1 MAWLT
6 CWCWETTGKEV
17 CFLMPSMA
25 SPACRNPEIENSS
38 VPSSLAVL
46 KDMNA
51 GAAPFLA
58 GNCHCAAARL
68 SVAVAPKSL
77 RNCKSDARHQRRHVH
92 MTQWTKEY
100 EINLLYIYKSQ

>member
-17 CFLMPSMA
+17 CFLMPSKA
-25 SPACRNPEIENSS
+25 SPAGRNPEIENSS
-38 VPSSLAVL
+38 EPSSLAVL

-51 GAAPFLA
+51 GAAPDFA

-77 RNCKSDARHQRRHVH
+77 RNLQNRAGQ
-92 MTQWTKEY
+92 
-100 EINLLYIYKSQ
+100 I